1 MTRAD
6 FAEMVVEY
14 LKSNLDSSINVC
26 HDHHE
31 NSISCY
37 RDSNSLGTL
46 VLDNIY
52 HDYLEADPQ
61 DQAQMLNRWASFFT
75 LDHEPDS
82 DFDNVKSRLL
92 PSLRP
97 NSAFPP
103 LFYSMGQEH
112 FTVTPYCWDHSTVL
126 CIDNE
131 DFTTIANNENIAAW
145 GRTME
150 ELNALAMRNLLGITP
165 EAEFMMIAPGV
176 YIGGWCDTY
185 DSSRLMLTDL
195 FGLLEM
201 NGDPVAIIGS
211 KETIFVTGSQDL
223 DGLADLL
230 KFGLMACDNPRPLH
244 GLPIVLQNG
253 KWERFDLPQAHPVH
267 TQLVN
272 YHREIGKRRMGDN
285 KFEEK

>member
-1 MTRAD
+1 MQARVQMNRSD
-6 FAEMVVEY
+6 FAEMVFEY
-14 LKSNLDSSINVC
+14 LKSNLGSSVDVC
-26 HDHHE
+26 HDRHD

-37 RDSNSLGTL
+37 RDSKSMGTL

-61 DQAQMLNRWASFFT
+61 EHGQMLNRWASYFT
-75 LDHEPDS
+75 LDHELDS
-82 DFDNVKSRLL
+82 DFDYVTSRLL

-97 NSAFPP
+97 NSAFAS
-103 LFYSMGQEH
+103 LFYSMGQEY
-112 FTVTPYCWDHSTVL
+112 FTVTQYSWDHSTVL
-126 CIDNE
+126 CVDHQ
-131 DFTTIANNENIAAW
+131 DFTTVPNNENIAAW

-150 ELNALAMRNLLGITP
+150 ELNALAMRNLLGITQ

-211 KETIFVTGSQDL
+211 KETIFVTGAEDVNGL
-223 DGLADLL
+223 DDLL
-230 KFGLMACDNPRPLH
+230 KFGLMACDKPRPLH
-244 GLPIVLQNG
+244 GLPIILQNG
-253 KWERFDLPQAHPVH
+253 RWERFDLPPAHPVH
-267 TQLVN
+267 KQLVD
-272 YHREIGKRRMGDN
+272 YHREIGHRRMA
-285 KFEEK
+285 